1 MSHESRDASS
11 FLPFETSLDSEN
23 TPDFEAVSDDPQA
36 VMVQLLQQVVVNQQ
50 RQTELLE
57 ELNRHLTAAQRQKAN
72 ELNQWKQA
80 NPQLARDCR
89 IAAEA
94 LSNVQTEFGKVR
106 LEAVSHSAVS
116 VCQRYRA
123 ILLLQAAG
131 TAMADASAAE
141 MRGRY
146 AVAYVYVYACL
157 CLCQCVVM

>member
-72 ELNQWKQA
+72 DLNQWKQA

-94 LSNVQTEFGKVR
+94 LSNVQTEFLRSLTEEVQDNSEELVESEFVLNEFVDRFGPRMAHLNGVMQI
-106 LEAVSHSAVS
+106 LSQLSSA
-116 VCQRYRA
+116 
-123 ILLLQAAG
+123 G
-131 TAMADASAAE
+131 
-141 MRGRY
+141 
-146 AVAYVYVYACL
+146 
-157 CLCQCVVM
+157 VVPKAHKR

>member
-94 LSNVQTEFGKVR
+94 LSNVQTEFLRSLTEEVQDNSEELVESEFVLNEFVDRFGPRMAHLNGVMQI
-106 LEAVSHSAVS
+106 LSQLSSA
-116 VCQRYRA
+116 
-123 ILLLQAAG
+123 G
-131 TAMADASAAE
+131 
-141 MRGRY
+141 
-146 AVAYVYVYACL
+146 
-157 CLCQCVVM
+157 VVPKAHKR